1 MTTRRQHPFGGRLLV
16 VLDFGPMDARVADV
30 LSFGR
35 DVSRAHRGVTG
46 RRRAGWPGGGRTS
59 LAHSRRMRIKTSI
72 TIDARVLEAID
83 NATTRSRSRSRLIE
97 DAVREF
103 LARRARARSEARDFS
118 ILNASAADLNEQ
130 MNDVLGYQAS
140 YSRPA
145 SRPRRPSP
153 IRRNGAQ

>member
-59 LAHSRRMRIKTSI
+59 LAHSKRI
-72 TIDARVLEAID
+72 AAEGRC
-83 NATTRSRSRSRLIE
+83 RSRILGIPFARSRYKH
-97 DAVREF
+97 VT
-103 LARRARARSEARDFS
+103 
-118 ILNASAADLNEQ
+118 
-130 MNDVLGYQAS
+130 VV
-140 YSRPA
+140 
-145 SRPRRPSP
+145 
-153 IRRNGAQ
+153 